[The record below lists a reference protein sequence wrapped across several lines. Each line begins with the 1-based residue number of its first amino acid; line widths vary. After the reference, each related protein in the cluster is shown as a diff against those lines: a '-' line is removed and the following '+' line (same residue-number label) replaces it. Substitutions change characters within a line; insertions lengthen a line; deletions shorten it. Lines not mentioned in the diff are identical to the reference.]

1 MQSESE
7 MIEKR
12 DDPNRKHIG
21 RHIWHY
27 ATTESTNAVAAA
39 LPADPANHGLVIL
52 ADEQTAGRG
61 QYGRHWLSPPG
72 SSVLMSVVLYPPPE
86 LLRPALLCA
95 WAAVSVA
102 ELVFAA
108 TGRQARIK
116 WPNDV
121 LLQGKKIA
129 GILIEQA
136 RATVVGIG
144 LNVTQSAD
152 DFERAALPLAGSLVS
167 VTGHEFQTNHLAQ
180 GLIERHDAEYDD
192 LLRGETAALESRWK
206 WRIGLLGHDVIAV
219 DAAGV
224 YQRGRLRD
232 MTFDRIELEQ
242 SGDVKRLQPEVV
254 RQLLPAEMTAEELGT
269 NNS

>member
-1 MQSESE
+1 M
-7 MIEKR
+7 MEKR
-12 DDPNRKHIG
+12 NDPIRKHIG
-21 RHIWHY
+21 RQIWHY
-27 ATTESTNAVAAA
+27 TTTESTNAVAAT
-39 LPADPANHGLVIL
+39 LPADPANLGLVIL
-52 ADEQTAGRG
+52 TDEQTAGRG
-61 QYGRHWLSPPG
+61 QYGRHWLAPPG
-72 SSVLMSVVLYPPPE
+72 SSVLMSVVLFPPPE
-86 LLRPALLCA
+86 LLRSALLCA

-152 DFERAALPLAGSLVS
+152 DFERAGLPLAGSLTL
-167 VTGHEFQTNHLAQ
+167 VTGLEFQTNDLAQ
-180 GLIERHDAEYDD
+180 ELIERLDAEYDD

-206 WRIGLLGHDVIAV
+206 WRIGLLGREVIAV
-219 DAAGV
+219 DASGDC
-224 YQRGRLRD
+224 QRGRLRD
-232 MTFDRIELEQ
+232 ITFDHIELEH
-242 SGDVKRLQPEVV
+242 SGGVKRLQPEVV
-254 RQLLPAEMTAEELGT
+254 RQLLPAETPAEELGA